1 MGFLLMASIE
11 EQIMSA
17 KFIGTITHYYDKI
30 GVAVI
35 DLQGPLKID
44 DTIHIFGRNTDFH
57 QEVQSMQ
64 IEHIPILEA
73 GSGQEVAI
81 KVVQRV
87 RSRDKVYV
95 IPAVE

>member
-1 MGFLLMASIE
+1 
-11 EQIMSA
+11 MSA
-17 KFIGTITHYYDKI
+17 KLIGTITHYYDKI

-35 DLQGPLKID
+35 DLQGLLKVG
-44 DTIHIFGRNTDFH
+44 DTVHIFGRNTDFH

-64 IEHIPILEA
+64 IEHMPIQEA
-73 GSGQEVAI
+73 GPGQEVAM

-95 IPAVE
+95 IPTVE